1 MLPVGVETVK
11 VSIRSAAH
19 GRGECMMEEAD
30 LNFTGVSI
38 RSAAH
43 GRGEFT
49 CQRTTT
55 GVNLFQSAP
64 RHMAA
69 ENSPLFTAEQDY
81 PGFNPLRGT
90 WPRRIRRDCTRG
102 PRSCVSIRSAA
113 HGRGECS
120 TYRRSMISFP
130 FQSAPR
136 HMAAENG
143 PILLDLPNRGSFN
156 PLRGTWPR
164 RMLWLSPTDQCQNVS
179 IRSAAHGRGEC
190 SCYNSSPTM
199 HFMGGFREHRFQ
211 QGACLRNPRSTY
223 A

>member
-1 MLPVGVETVK
+1 MFAPLAPLSRGHCVRASLPTHPHPVERGRRGV
-11 VSIRSAAH
+11 
-19 GRGECMMEEAD
+19 
-30 LNFTGVSI
+30 
-38 RSAAH
+38 
-43 GRGEFT
+43 
-49 CQRTTT
+49 
-55 GVNLFQSAP
+55 QS
-64 RHMAA
+64 RR
-69 ENSPLFTAEQDY
+69 LTFC
-81 PGFNPLRGT
+81 FNPLRGT